1 MGENVDQRWVGWE
14 GPRLRVWPILL
25 TLFIGLAIIAVSF
38 TLAMIILRHVDAQ
51 LIPRLWPL
59 LTIAEAFECGFAL
72 LGIAVARRFLKDAT
86 FGIRWPPGR
95 TRVGLAVVWGVLF
108 GIIMLIVDQSGD
120 LTSGIT
126 PGARAHRAVDIA
138 GWLLFEL
145 LLVGLCEETLF
156 RGLLLGVLQALSP
169 SRLRIRKFSLSTA
182 GVTIAIMFALAHVLS
197 FATEPWPAAV
207 GQQLYAVALGI
218 LYAWL
223 RENSGSLLAP
233 IIAHSLSDFVE
244 TAGVV
249 VLFGLLPQGT

>member
-14 GPRLRVWPILL
+14 GPRLRVLPILL
-25 TLFIGLAIIAVSF
+25 TLFIGLAIIGVSF
-38 TLAMIILRHVDAQ
+38 TLAIIILRHVDAQ

-59 LTIAEAFECGFAL
+59 VTIAEAFEFGFAL
-72 LGIAVARRFLKDAT
+72 LGIAIARRFLKDAT

-95 TRVGLAVVWGVLF
+95 TRVGLAVVWGVLI
-108 GIIMLIVDQSGD
+108 GIIMLIVDHGGD
-120 LTSGIT
+120 LMRGIT
-126 PGARAHRAVDIA
+126 PGARAHTAVDIA

-197 FATEPWPAAV
+197 FATQPWPVAL
-207 GQQLYAVALGI
+207 GQQLYAVTLGI
-218 LYAWL
+218 LFAWL

-244 TAGVV
+244 SAAVLL
-249 VLFGLLPQGT
+249 LFGLLPQGT

>member
-14 GPRLRVWPILL
+14 GPRLRVLPILL

-38 TLAMIILRHVDAQ
+38 TLAIIILRHVDAQ

-59 LTIAEAFECGFAL
+59 VTIAEAFEFGFAL
-72 LGIAVARRFLKDAT
+72 LGIAVARRFLKGAT

-108 GIIMLIVDQSGD
+108 GIIMLIVDHSGD
-120 LTSGIT
+120 LMSGIT
-126 PGARAHRAVDIA
+126 PGARAHTAVDIA

-145 LLVGLCEETLF
+145 LLVGLCD
-156 RGLLLGVLQALSP
+156 
-169 SRLRIRKFSLSTA
+169 
-182 GVTIAIMFALAHVLS
+182 
-197 FATEPWPAAV
+197 
-207 GQQLYAVALGI
+207 
-218 LYAWL
+218 WL

-244 TAGVV
+244 TAAML
-249 VLFGLLPQGT
+249 VLFGLLPQEPDYAK

>member
-14 GPRLRVWPILL
+14 GPRLRVLPILL

-38 TLAMIILRHVDAQ
+38 TLAIIILRHVDAQ

-59 LTIAEAFECGFAL
+59 VTIAEVFECGFAL

-108 GIIMLIVDQSGD
+108 GIIMLIVDHSGD
-120 LTSGIT
+120 LMSGIT
-126 PGARAHRAVDIA
+126 PGARAHTTVDIA

-182 GVTIAIMFALAHVLS
+182 GVTIAIMFALAHALS
-197 FATEPWPAAV
+197 FATEPWPAAL
-207 GQQLYAVALGI
+207 GQQLYAVTLGV

-244 TAGVV
+244 TAAML

>member
-1 MGENVDQRWVGWE
+1 MGENVDQGWVGWE
-14 GPRLRVWPILL
+14 GPRLRVLPILL

-38 TLAMIILRHVDAQ
+38 TLAIIILRHVDAQ

-59 LTIAEAFECGFAL
+59 LTIA
-72 LGIAVARRFLKDAT
+72 AT

-95 TRVGLAVVWGVLF
+95 TRVGLAVVWGVLI
-108 GIIMLIVDQSGD
+108 GIIMLIVDHSGD
-120 LTSGIT
+120 LMSGIT
-126 PGARAHRAVDIA
+126 PGARAHTAVDIA

-197 FATEPWPAAV
+197 FATRPWPAAL
-207 GQQLYAVALGI
+207 GQQLYAVTLGI

-244 TAGVV
+244 GAAML
-249 VLFGLLPQGT
+249 VLFGLLPREPDYAK

>member
-14 GPRLRVWPILL
+14 GPRLRVLPILL
-25 TLFIGLAIIAVSF
+25 TLFIGLAIIGVSF
-38 TLAMIILRHVDAQ
+38 TLAIIILRHVDAP
-51 LIPRLWPL
+51 LIPRLWPV
-59 LTIAEAFECGFAL
+59 LTIAEAFEFGFAL

-108 GIIMLIVDQSGD
+108 GIIMLIVDHSGD
-120 LTSGIT
+120 LMSGVT
-126 PGARAHRAVDIA
+126 LGPRAHTAVDIA

-169 SRLRIRKFSLSTA
+169 SRLRIRKFSISTA

-197 FATEPWPAAV
+197 FATQPWPVAL
-207 GQQLYAVALGI
+207 GQQLYAVTLGI
-218 LYAWL
+218 LFAWL

-244 TAGVV
+244 TAAVLL
-249 VLFGLLPQGT
+249 LFGLLPQGT